1 MYFTIGS
8 ALTIIAI
15 VVGLAF
21 SAWALL
27 IGSTLIFRR
36 KAQISYSL
44 IRHAPGRSFFLGAV
58 LLFLIGFVSLV
69 LVALP
74 VPAIKFFGWCGV
86 MFLLSLATL
95 GSGGLVLLVSDRL
108 REYDSRL
115 RPFVAIHR
123 GALLIVASG
132 LVPLLG
138 LFVIFP
144 AVLSTGIGAAV
155 QAVFMRHELVSA
167 EAEYIA

>member
-15 VVGLAF
+15 IFGMAF

-27 IGSTLIFRR
+27 IGSALIFRN

-44 IRHAPGRSFFLGAV
+44 IQHAPGRSFFLGAV
-58 LLFLIGFVSLV
+58 TLFIIGFVSLAFLGAPFPV
-69 LVALP
+69 TKFLGYSGLLV
-74 VPAIKFFGWCGV
+74 VF
-86 MFLLSLATL
+86 SLATL
-95 GSGGLVLLVSDRL
+95 GSGGLVLMVADRL
-108 REYDSRL
+108 RQYDTKL
-115 RPFVAIHR
+115 RPFVALHR
-123 GALLIVASG
+123 GALLIVSSG

-144 AVLSTGIGAAV
+144 AVLAMGIGTAV
-155 QAVFMRHELVSA
+155 QAIFMKHEITVA
-167 EAEYIA
+167 EAEYTA